1 MELSKYILNKSCICE
16 KKTKYF
22 SEDSFVSRC
31 AKNSKR
37 VFITE
42 QFMLHAI
49 VEVSEGEFS
58 NLATV
63 FVTHG
68 NISETLVYLYEL
80 VCFKILAIKHGQSLQ
95 RQK

>member
-1 MELSKYILNKSCICE
+1 
-16 KKTKYF
+16 
-22 SEDSFVSRC
+22 
-31 AKNSKR
+31 
-37 VFITE
+37 
-42 QFMLHAI
+42 MLHAI